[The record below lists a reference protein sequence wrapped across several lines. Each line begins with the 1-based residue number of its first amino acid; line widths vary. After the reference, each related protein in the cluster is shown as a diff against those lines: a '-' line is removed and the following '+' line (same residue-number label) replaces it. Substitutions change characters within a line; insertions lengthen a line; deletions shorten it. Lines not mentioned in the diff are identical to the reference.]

1 VENGST
7 KTRILDRAYQL
18 GARYGL
24 EAVTIGRLA
33 DEMAM
38 SKAGLYGHFGSKQEL
53 QLQTLR
59 HGRAIFLR
67 DVIAPTQ
74 EVPDGVERLWA
85 SCLTVL
91 AASGHTGLPAG
102 DFWVT
107 VFHEY
112 AARSGPV
119 REAAEATMRW
129 WLGQLEHLVAVGLER
144 GQLAPCDPAQLAFEV
159 QALLGASSHQYHLC
173 HDTRAV
179 ERGLAAIAQRLE
191 TLRGASFPPLLG

>member
-1 VENGST
+1 MENGST
-7 KTRILDRAYQL
+7 KTRILDHAYQL

-33 DEMAM
+33 EEMDM
-38 SKAGLYGHFGSKQEL
+38 SKAGIYGHFGSKQEL

-59 HGRAIFLR
+59 HGRAIFLT
-67 DVIAPTQ
+67 DVIAPAQ
-74 EVPDGVERLWA
+74 EVPDGVGRLWA
-85 SCLTVL
+85 CCRTVL
-91 AASGHTGLPAG
+91 AASGDTGLPAG

-119 REAAEATMRW
+119 RDAVEATMRW

-144 GQLAPCDPAQLAFEV
+144 GQLAPCDPAQLAFEC

-173 HDTRAV
+173 HDTQAV
-179 ERGLAAIAQRLE
+179 QRGLAAIRLRLE
-191 TLRGASFPPLLG
+191 TLRGQAFPPLLG